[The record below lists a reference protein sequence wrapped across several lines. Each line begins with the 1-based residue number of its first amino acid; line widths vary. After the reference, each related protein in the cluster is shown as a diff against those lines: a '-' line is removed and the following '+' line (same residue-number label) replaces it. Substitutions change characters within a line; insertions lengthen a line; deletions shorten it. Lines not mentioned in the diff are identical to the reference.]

1 MSHSPSDPQDA
12 LSGQPAPALSNNS
25 IDPTPLLK
33 NVWERQKSYSQN
45 ASNAQERFFT
55 LERIISLLAVAVVV
69 LAVAQPIVL
78 YRLIDTPALYEKRL
92 PLDLWINL
100 PRHWLLGLINLLLIF
115 LPITITALRAYA
127 IKFSRGNSWVLLRG
141 SAEALKMEIFYFRTQ
156 VKHYRTNRNTELVN
170 RLQLISKRLEGSAV
184 QQRALYPYENQPK
197 MRVRLGI
204 LLRWGQAIS
213 TWSSR
218 LVESCLEFLV
228 GIREEVAEKN
238 DSASQGHDDRMS
250 DLNPESY
257 IKYRLENQFAWYRQK
272 AIVYDRQHQIY
283 QTGAYIFGGLG
294 TLLAALGFQAWVAVT
309 AAMATALISY
319 LQYHRIE
326 ATLMGYTQA
335 ADTLYDIRTW
345 WLSLSNGERADF
357 ENFEKLV
364 VNTEETIRS
373 ENNSWLQDMQDRLAN
388 LYDADSKDE
397 TSESD
402 GKSTDDPGSGSN
414 FDSDSDPET
423 KPGLPKP
430 AALSPDPEAPSG
442 QAASVKE
449 PDSAVEP
456 SLKPVSYQ
464 PKADSGTTSCL

>member
-1 MSHSPSDPQDA
+1 
-12 LSGQPAPALSNNS
+12 
-25 IDPTPLLK
+25 
-33 NVWERQKSYSQN
+33 
-45 ASNAQERFFT
+45 
-55 LERIISLLAVAVVV
+55 
-69 LAVAQPIVL
+69 
-78 YRLIDTPALYEKRL
+78 
-92 PLDLWINL
+92 
-100 PRHWLLGLINLLLIF
+100 
-115 LPITITALRAYA
+115 
-127 IKFSRGNSWVLLRG
+127 
-141 SAEALKMEIFYFRTQ
+141 MEIFYFRTQ
-156 VKHYRTNRNTELVN
+156 VKHYRTNRNAELAN
-170 RLQLISKRLEGSAV
+170 RLQLLSKRLEGSVV

-197 MRVRLGI
+197 MKVRLGI
-204 LLRWGQAIS
+204 LLRWGKEMS
-213 TWSSR
+213 TWSNR

-228 GIREEVAEKN
+228 GIKEEVAEKP
-238 DSASQGHDDRMS
+238 DIAIQGRDDRMS
-250 DLNPESY
+250 DLTPESY
-257 IKYRLENQFAWYRQK
+257 IKYRLESQFTWYRQK
-272 AIVYDRQHQIY
+272 ARVYDRQHQIL
-283 QTGAYIFGGLG
+283 QTSAYIFGGLG
-294 TLLAALGFQAWVAVT
+294 TLLAAIGFQSWVAVT
-309 AAMATALISY
+309 AALAAALISY
-319 LQYHRIE
+319 LEYRRVE
-326 ATLMGYTQA
+326 ATVMGYTLA

-345 WLSLSNGERADF
+345 WLSLSDAERAKF